1 VSRKANLWAFGIAA
15 AAFTVLAVLV
25 EIGRLKSVDEYAVRN
40 LMPGGLP
47 TDSRIPVIGHPL
59 QYHGHHFDA
68 SQLVRLPANI
78 VPATL
83 VFLFICW
90 LIWRRRDIPLLI
102 VWAFIFGVGN
112 AVVLIG
118 KETIA
123 APTLTRIVGG
133 EVEIVRDFFNSF
145 PSGHTT
151 RIVLFTGILI
161 YLWPRLVWLLPL
173 WAAAAI
179 ASLEIDHIHTPS
191 DIAGGILL
199 GTTLLLAAP
208 LLLPFVEQIVARFLP
223 RDRSSPEPP
232 RGDPAGRD
240 SASRDV
246 YSAR

>member
-1 VSRKANLWAFGIAA
+1 MSRAANLWAFGAAA

-25 EIGRLKSVDEYAVRN
+25 ELGDLKSVDQFAVRN

-47 TDSRIPVIGHPL
+47 NDSRIPLIGHPL

-90 LIWRRRDIPLLI
+90 VLWRRRNIPVLI
-102 VWAFIFGVGN
+102 VWAFIFAVGN

-118 KETIA
+118 KETIKS
-123 APTLTRIVGG
+123 PSLTRVVGG
-133 EVEIVRDFFNSF
+133 EVENVYDFLSSF
-145 PSGHTT
+145 PSGHST

-161 YLWPRLVWLLPL
+161 YLWPWLRWLLPL
-173 WAAAAI
+173 WAAGALV
-179 ASLEIDHIHTPS
+179 SLEVDRIHTPS

-208 LLLPFVEQIVARFLP
+208 LILPFAQQICARG
-223 RDRSSPEPP
+223 SSRRIKSVPEPT
-232 RGDPAGRD
+232 RSD
-240 SASRDV
+240 
-246 YSAR
+246 